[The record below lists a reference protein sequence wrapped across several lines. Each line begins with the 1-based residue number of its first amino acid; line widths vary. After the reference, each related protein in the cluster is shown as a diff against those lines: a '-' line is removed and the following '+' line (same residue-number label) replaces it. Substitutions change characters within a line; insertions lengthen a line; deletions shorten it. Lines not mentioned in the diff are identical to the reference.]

1 MWTMIIVD
9 INFQRRKTQ
18 NLECGFC
25 FRDSICLDIFFSRS
39 AWICTGWF
47 VNNGPPK
54 YKSVK
59 IQFCCV
65 HKSKIS
71 AHGWRAWKNW
81 FFILLTFL
89 AGVTFWSIIFEKNDQ
104 KITRAKK
111 NLRPKNH
118 FCHTF
123 LPHKN
128 FWNPCFIFKLFCQRF
143 VVAVSYHF

>member
-1 MWTMIIVD
+1 MYRYAIMAGHEIGICAND
-9 INFQRRKTQ
+9 A
-18 NLECGFC
+18 ECDNVETTPSKSLQG
-25 FRDSICLDIFFSRS
+25 D
-39 AWICTGWF
+39 
-47 VNNGPPK
+47 
-54 YKSVK
+54 YKWMDPQYK
-59 IQFCCV
+59 KEKLQFCCV
-65 HKSKIS
+65 QKSKIS
-71 AHGWRAWKNW
+71 ARGWQAWKNW

-128 FWNPCFIFKLFCQRF
+128 FWNPCLIFKLFCQSF
-143 VVAVSYHF
+143 VIAAPYHF